1 MTRSSQTVHI
11 LDFNNDF
18 ERDLRRKRRHPEPSE
33 PSSSSE
39 AESEFEEEK
48 EEVMAADNRTIKEL
62 SASGLTNAA
71 PLCIQYPAAAQG
83 KTDEFELKSS
93 LLHHIP
99 KYHGLSMEEPNKHL
113 KEFEVVCSSMTPIN
127 VDGNILMMKAFPFSL
142 LEKAK
147 DWLYELAPGTVT
159 SWDSM
164 KRAFLEKFF
173 PTSRVI
179 LLRKRISGIQQN
191 QGESFPSYYER
202 FKSLVASCPQHQM
215 KEELLIQYFYEGLL
229 PMERQMLDASAG
241 GALVD
246 KTPGAAKVL
255 IANRAHNAQ
264 QYEGVGQ
271 RDHPRPQVNE
281 VSSMPEIQSQLAN
294 LTSIVSQL
302 AEGMKI
308 HGPSVCGVCSMQGHA
323 NDQCPQLIENGGWES
338 ANAVGFGNQNQ
349 PRHDPYSN
357 TYNPGWRDHP
367 NFKWRDP
374 QQPQQQGGF
383 RQQPPGFYTK
393 PFVPNQNQVQS
404 APTTSGMSLDN
415 DHIVKLLTTLTQEVQ
430 TQNKERQIQDKRVD
444 NLEKQMGQIAEF
456 MGQIREQGRLP
467 SSTVMNPKG
476 GFETAKAIM
485 LKSGK
490 QVGTDSN
497 TSKSSQDE
505 EDKLLQEEAQGEKPK
520 AKDDQTLPNSS
531 SPPKPSQTTKV
542 SPNSTFSSS
551 IPLNVPFPGRF
562 RQSKKEEAEKDIL
575 ETFRKVQVNIPLLDA
590 IKQVPRYAKFLK
602 ELCTTR
608 RRISNKEVVQ
618 VSENVS
624 AVLQRKLPPKCK
636 DPGSFTIP
644 CVIGNTKFEQCMLD
658 LGASIN
664 VMPYSI
670 YASMNLGELK
680 NDGVIIQLAD
690 RSNAYPKGVLEDVL
704 VQVGDLIFPADFYV
718 LDMEDSP
725 HSTPLPILLGRPFM
739 KTART
744 KIDVFKGTL
753 TMEFDGEVID
763 FNLSESIKFPKDD
776 HSCFSIDII
785 DDLAQ
790 DFLDCL
796 ERDTLET
803 TIAQGIGQKSGFAVP
818 RSVEEAEIVAALE
831 SLPQYHGKPSNP
843 ISISVSTNKLLPS
856 VTQAPVLELK
866 PLPDHLKYA
875 FLGDNKTLPV
885 IVSSSL
891 TAIEEEKLIR
901 VLKEH
906 KTAIGWTLADIRG
919 ISPTTCMH
927 RILLEEGAK
936 PTREAQRRLNPPMME
951 VVKKEIIKLLDCGV
965 IYPISDSRWV
975 SPVQCVP
982 KKSGVTVVKNAE
994 NELVP
999 TRIQTGWRVCIDYRK
1014 LNATTRK
1021 DHFPLPFIDQM
1032 LERLAGHSFY
1042 CFLDGYSGYNQI
1054 VIAPDDQEKTT
1065 FTCPFGT
1072 FAYRRMP
1079 FGLCNAPATFQR
1091 CMVSIFSDFVEKII
1105 EVFMDDF
1112 SVFGDS
1118 FDGCLENLTIILK
1131 RCVETN
1137 LVLNWEKCHFMV
1149 RQGIV
1154 LGHIVSER
1162 GIEVD
1167 KSKIDLIRYLPSP
1180 ISVREIRSFL
1190 GHAGFYRRFIKDF
1203 SKISNPLCRLLQKDV
1218 AFDFNEE
1225 CEKAFNHLKEMLTS
1239 APIIV
1244 PPDWSFPFEL
1254 MCDASDY
1261 ALGAVLGQR
1270 KEKRPH
1276 VIYYASRTLND
1287 AQLNYSTTEKEL
1299 LAVVFAL
1306 DKFRS
1311 YLLGTKVIIYTD
1323 HAALKYLF
1331 TKKEAK
1337 PRLIRWMLLLQEFD
1351 IEIRDK
1357 KGSENVVAD
1366 HLSRMVHEEDVV
1378 PIIETFPDEQLMSV
1392 KVSEPWYADLVNYL
1406 VSKHVPSELLKH
1418 QCDKLKKEARF
1429 YVWDDPY
1436 LWKYCPDQV
1445 IRRCVHDSEFNAIL
1459 TFCHTYACGG
1469 HFGTQRTA
1477 LKVLECGFYWPTIFR
1492 DARTFCMSC
1501 DRCQRTGNIGPKQQM
1516 PQTPIFS
1523 VEIFDVWGIDFMG
1536 PFPPSFGFTYIL
1548 LAVDYV
1554 SKWVEAKATRTNDS
1568 KVVADFVKTN
1578 IFARF
1583 GMPRVLISDGG
1594 SHFCNRTIE
1603 ALLKKYKVTHKVST
1617 PYHPQT
1623 NGQAEVSNRE
1633 IKQILEKTVGP
1644 SRRDWSLR
1652 LDDALWAYRTAY
1664 KTPLGMSPFRLIYGK
1679 PCHLPVELEH
1689 RAHWAVKTFNMDID
1703 AAGVHRKLQLNEL
1716 EEIRHDAYENAR
1728 IYKDK
1733 TKAYHD
1739 KMLRTKTFSKGQ
1751 KVLLFDSRLRLFPGK
1766 LRSKWIGP
1774 FIVTNVFPHGAVQVQ
1789 SLKTGHEIKV
1799 NGHRLKPYYDLFEE
1813 HVVEDLSLHAVGT
1826 KDH

>member
-1 MTRSSQTVHI
+1 MTRSSQPVRAHI
-11 LDFNNDF
+11 SEFDDNF
-18 ERDLRRKRRHPEPSE
+18 ERTLRRKRKVPEPSP

-39 AESEFEEEK
+39 SEFEVK
-48 EEVMAADNRTIKEL
+48 EETEKDMEVDNRTIKEL
-62 SASGLTNAA
+62 SASGLDNAA
-71 PLCIQYPAAAQG
+71 PLCIQYPAAARG
-83 KTDEFELKSS
+83 KTEEFELKSS

-99 KYHGLSMEEPNKHL
+99 KYHGLSMEDPNKHL
-113 KEFEVVCSSMTPIN
+113 KEFEVVCSSMTPVN
-127 VDGNILMMKAFPFSL
+127 VDGSILKMKAFPFSL

-159 SWDSM
+159 SWESM

-179 LLRKRISGIQQN
+179 LLRKRISGIQQEE
-191 QGESFPSYYER
+191 GESFPTYYER
-202 FKSLVASCPQHQM
+202 FKALVASCPQHQM
-215 KEELLIQYFYEGLL
+215 KEELLLQYFYEGLL
-229 PMERQMLDASAG
+229 PIERQMLDASAG

-246 KTPGAAKVL
+246 KTPTAAKTL
-255 IANRAHNAQ
+255 ISNRALNAQ

-271 RDHPRPQVNE
+271 RSNPRPHQVNE
-281 VSSMPEIQSQLAN
+281 VSAITELQNQMVN
-294 LTSIVSQL
+294 LTTLLSQVVECPKVKNV
-302 AEGMKI
+302 AA
-308 HGPSVCGVCSMQGHA
+308 CGVCSMQGHLT
-323 NDQCPQLIENGGWES
+323 DKCPQLIENGGWETL
-338 ANAVGFGNQNQ
+338 NAVGFGNQYQ
-349 PRHDPYSN
+349 PRNDPFSN

-367 NFKWRDP
+367 NFKWREP
-374 QQPQQQGGF
+374 QQGQQQSGF
-383 RQQPPGFYTK
+383 RQQPPGFYQK
-393 PFVPNQNQVQS
+393 PF
-404 APTTSGMSLDN
+404 APTQPQAQPAQKSGSSIDN
-415 DHIVKLLTTLTQEVQ
+415 DQIFNLLTSMAQGM
-430 TQNKERQIQDKRVD
+430 QNRDKKVD
-444 NLEKQMGQIAEF
+444 ELEKQVGQIAEF
-456 MGQIREQGRLP
+456 MGQFREQGKLP
-467 SSTVMNPKG
+467 SSTIANPKG
-476 GFETAKAIM
+476 GFESAKAIM
-485 LKSGK
+485 LRSGK
-490 QVGTDSN
+490 QVGTAPPP
-497 TSKSSQDE
+497 SKSAPNKME
-505 EDKLLQEEAQGEKPK
+505 EVIIEEEEQGLATVRKEVP
-520 AKDDQTLPNSS
+520 LPQVSMA
-531 SPPKPSQTTKV
+531 PKPSNLPNKGTTV
-542 SPNSTFSSS
+542 SNSIPTNDF
-551 IPLNVPFPGRF
+551 PLNVPFPSRF
-562 RQSKKEEAEKDIL
+562 KQTKKEEAEKDIL

-602 ELCTTR
+602 ELCTTKK
-608 RRISNKEVVQ
+608 RISNKEVVQ

-644 CVIGNTKFEQCMLD
+644 CVIGNTKFEHAMLD

-704 VQVGDLIFPADFYV
+704 VQVDNLIFPADFYV
-718 LDMEDSP
+718 LEMEDSP
-725 HSTPLPILLGRPFM
+725 NVTPLPILLGRPFM

-753 TMEFDGEVID
+753 TMEFDGEIIN
-763 FNLSESIKFPKDD
+763 FNISEAMKFPKDD
-776 HSCFSIDII
+776 HSCFSIDIL
-785 DDLAQ
+785 DELAQ
-790 DFLDCL
+790 DYLDML
-796 ERDTLET
+796 EDDPLET
-803 TIAQGIGQKSGFAVP
+803 TIAQGFGTKPNMAVP
-818 RSVEEAEIVAALE
+818 NDEHAELVAALE
-831 SLPQYHGKPSNP
+831 SLPKHHGKPSNP
-843 ISISVSTNKLLPS
+843 IPIPVSTNTLLPS
-856 VTQAPVLELK
+856 VIQAPVLELK

-875 FLGDNKTLPV
+875 FLGEEETLPI

-891 TAIEEEKLIR
+891 TALEEEKLIR

-906 KTAIGWTLADIRG
+906 KTAIGWTLADIKG

-927 RILLEEGAK
+927 RIFLEEGAK

-975 SPVQCVP
+975 SPVQVVP

-994 NELVP
+994 DELVP

-1014 LNATTRK
+1014 LNNTTRK

-1054 VIAPDDQEKTT
+1054 IIAPEDQEKTT

-1091 CMVSIFSDFVEKII
+1091 CMVSIFSDFIEKII

-1118 FDGCLENLTIILK
+1118 FDGCLENLTLILK
-1131 RCVETN
+1131 RCMETN

-1149 RQGIV
+1149 KQGIV
-1154 LGHIVSER
+1154 LGHIISEN

-1167 KSKIDLIRYLPSP
+1167 KSKIDLVRHLPSP
-1180 ISVREIRSFL
+1180 TSVREVRSFL

-1203 SKISNPLCRLLQKDV
+1203 SKIAQPLCRLLQKEV
-1218 AFDFNEE
+1218 AFEFTKECKASFNQ
-1225 CEKAFNHLKEMLTS
+1225 LKELLTT

-1244 PPDWSFPFEL
+1244 PPDWSLPFEL

-1270 KEKRPH
+1270 KDKKPH

-1311 YLLGTKVIIYTD
+1311 YLIGTKIIVFTD
-1323 HAALKYLF
+1323 HATLKYLL

-1366 HLSRMVHEEDVV
+1366 HLSRMVHNEEAL
-1378 PIIETFPDEQLMSV
+1378 PILETFPDEQLMSI
-1392 KVSEPWYADLVNYL
+1392 KVSEPWYADLVNFL
-1406 VSKHVPSELLKH
+1406 VTKRIPSTYTRH
-1418 QCDKLKKEARF
+1418 QRDKLRYDARF

-1436 LWKYCPDQV
+1436 LWKFCLDQIV
-1445 IRRCVHDSEFNAIL
+1445 RRCVHDSEFLSIL
-1459 TFCHTYACGG
+1459 SFCHTYACGG

-1477 LKVLECGFYWPTIFR
+1477 LKVLQCGFYWPSIFK
-1492 DARTFCMSC
+1492 DARTFCLTC
-1501 DRCQRTGNIGPKQQM
+1501 DKCQRMGNIGARDQM
-1516 PQTPIFS
+1516 PQVSILN

-1536 PFPPSFGFTYIL
+1536 PFPSSYGFIYIL

-1568 KVVADFVKTN
+1568 KVVADFIKTN

-1583 GMPRVLISDGG
+1583 GMPRVIISDGG

-1603 ALLKKYKVTHKVST
+1603 ALLRKYNVNHKVST

-1644 SRRDWSLR
+1644 TRKDWSLR

-1664 KTPLGMSPFRLIYGK
+1664 KTPIGMSPFRLVYGK

-1689 RAHWAVKTFNMDID
+1689 KAHWAVKKFNMNID
-1703 AAGVHRKLQLNEL
+1703 EAGSHRKFQLNEL
-1716 EEIRHDAYENAR
+1716 DEIRHEAYENAS
-1728 IYKDK
+1728 IYKEK
-1733 TKAYHD
+1733 TKAFHD
-1739 KMLRTKTFSKGQ
+1739 KMIRGKTFAIGQ
-1751 KVLLFDSRLRLFPGK
+1751 KVLLFNSRLRLFPGK

-1774 FIVTNVFPHGAVQVQ
+1774 FVITNVFVHGAVQIQ
-1789 SLKTGHEIKV
+1789 SLKTGHEFKV
-1799 NGHRLKPYYDLFEE
+1799 NGHRLKPYYENFEE
-1813 HVVEDLSLHAVGT
+1813 HTVDDIPLHVVDSIEE
-1826 KDH
+1826 